1 MSKNGGK
8 SAKTIVMKF
17 GGSSLATPEL
27 REIAASRVL
36 EARQRGASPVVVCS
50 AIGRAPDPYA
60 TDSLLGLL
68 GPTRGGANRDL
79 LLSCGEALACAIFAE
94 LLTSWGADAQAM
106 TGGQAGVITDAKFG
120 DAKILRVE
128 PRNVFALLER
138 GIIPVITGYQGVTE
152 DGAVTTL
159 GRGGSDLSAIA
170 LGDALGSEAV
180 EIFTDVSGVMTGD
193 PRRIAGA
200 HTIDRVSYAEMVE
213 LAADGAKVMHA
224 KAAELARVTQTPY
237 VVKGLRSNFGSTID
251 EGHAPNEFMPVTGI
265 TSLRDVVF
273 VRVIQGEID
282 DLEARRE
289 LELEVFRR
297 AAESDVS
304 VDMINVNNA
313 GIFFIIDSEHL
324 ETIRRVFGGL
334 NMALRVRAHCAK
346 ISIVGAGMRGV
357 SGVMYRV
364 VQALSGAGVE
374 IIHSTDSNITIS
386 VLVPEEDVARA
397 EQAIHDY
404 FRLGRGQDAT
414 PPEMAA
420 GVPR

>member
-1 MSKNGGK
+1 
-8 SAKTIVMKF
+8 
-17 GGSSLATPEL
+17 
-27 REIAASRVL
+27 VL
-36 EARQRGASPVVVCS
+36 EARARGASPVVVCS
-50 AIGRAPDPYA
+50 ALGRAPDPYA
-60 TDSLLGLL
+60 TDSLLALL
-68 GPTRGGANRDL
+68 GPSRGGPNRDL
-79 LLSCGEALACAIFAE
+79 LVSCGEAIACAIFAE

-106 TGGQAGVITDAKFG
+106 TGAQAGIITDSNFG
-120 DAKILRVE
+120 DAKILRVQ
-128 PRNVFALLER
+128 PKNVLAALER
-138 GIIPVITGYQGVTE
+138 GIIPVVTGFQGVTE
-152 DGAVTTL
+152 TGALTTL

-237 VVKGLRSNFGSTID
+237 VVKGLRSNFGTTID
-251 EGHAPNEFMPVTGI
+251 EGHTPEGVKPVSGV

-282 DLEARRE
+282 DLDARRE
-289 LELEVFRR
+289 LELELFRR
-297 AAESDVS
+297 LAERDVS

-313 GIFFIIDSEHL
+313 GIFFIVDSDRL
-324 ETIRRVFGGL
+324 DTMRRVLAGL

-346 ISIVGAGMRGV
+346 ISIVGAGMRGTP
-357 SGVMYRV
+357 GVMYRV
-364 VQALSGAGVE
+364 VHALSETEIE

-386 VLVPEEDVARA
+386 VLVPEEDVVRA
-397 EQAIHDY
+397 EQAIHDS
-404 FRLGRGQDAT
+404 FRLGRGQDFT
-414 PPEMAA
+414 PPEMVA
-420 GVPR
+420 GAQR

>member
-1 MSKNGGK
+1 MP
-8 SAKTIVMKF
+8 KTIVQKF
-17 GGSSLATPEL
+17 GGSSLATAEL

-36 EARQRGASPVVVCS
+36 ELRARGASPVVVCS
-50 AIGRAPDPYA
+50 ALGRTPDPYA
-60 TDSLLGLL
+60 TDSLLALL

-79 LLSCGEALACAIFAE
+79 LLSCGESIACAIFAE

-106 TGGQAGVITDAKFG
+106 TGAQAGIVTDANFG
-120 DAKILRVE
+120 DARILRVD
-128 PRNVFALLER
+128 PTNLIAALER
-138 GIIPVITGYQGVTE
+138 GVIPVVAGFQGATE
-152 DGAVTTL
+152 SGAVTTL

-200 HTIDRVSYAEMVE
+200 HTIDRVNYAEMVE

-224 KAAELARVTQTPY
+224 RGAELARTTETPY
-237 VVKGLRSNFGSTID
+237 VIKGLRSNFGTTID
-251 EGHAPNEFMPVTGI
+251 EGHKPDRLKPVSGI

-273 VRVIQGEID
+273 VRIIQGELD
-282 DLEARRE
+282 DVVKRRE
-289 LELEVFRR
+289 LEVELFRR
-297 AAESDVS
+297 LAEADVS

-313 GIFFIIDSEHL
+313 GIFFIVDTEKLATSRDVL
-324 ETIRRVFGGL
+324 GGL
-334 NMALRVRAHCAK
+334 NLAIRVRAHCSK
-346 ISIVGAGMRGV
+346 ISIVGAGMRGT

-364 VQALSGAGVE
+364 VQALAEAEIE

-386 VLVPEEDVARA
+386 VLVPEEETQRA

-404 FRLGRGQDAT
+404 FRLGRSHLPGNVA
-414 PPEMAA
+414 EIK
-420 GVPR
+420 VLR

>member
-1 MSKNGGK
+1 M
-8 SAKTIVMKF
+8 KTIVQKF
-17 GGSSLATPEL
+17 GGSSLATPQL

-36 EARQRGASPVVVCS
+36 ESRARGASPVVVCS
-50 AIGRAPDPYA
+50 ALGRAPEPYA

-68 GPTRGGANRDL
+68 GPSRGGPNRDL
-79 LLSCGEALACAIFAE
+79 LISCGEAIACAIFAE

-106 TGGQAGVITDAKFG
+106 TGGQAGIITDGNFG
-120 DAKILRVE
+120 DARILRVD
-128 PRNVFALLER
+128 PVNVFAALER
-138 GIIPVITGYQGVTE
+138 GIIPVITGFQGVTK

-200 HTIDRVSYAEMVE
+200 HTIGRVNYAEMVE
-213 LAADGAKVMHA
+213 LASDGAKVMHA
-224 KAAELARVTQTPY
+224 KAAELAHVTQTPY
-237 VVKGLRSNFGSTID
+237 VVKGLRSGFGSTID
-251 EGHAPNEFMPVTGI
+251 EGHTPDSMKPVTGI

-273 VRVIQGEID
+273 IRVIQGEID
-282 DLEARRE
+282 DLEVRAQ

-297 AAESDVS
+297 LAERDVS

-313 GIFFIIDSEHL
+313 GIFFIVDSETL
-324 ETIRRVFGGL
+324 STVRGELAGL
-334 NMALRVRAHCAK
+334 NMAIRVRSHCAK
-346 ISIVGAGMRGV
+346 LSIVGSGMRGTP
-357 SGVMYRV
+357 GVMYRIV
-364 VQALSGAGVE
+364 SALNEGGIE

-386 VLVPEEDVARA
+386 VLVPEEDVAKG

-404 FRLGRGQDAT
+404 FKLGRSLA
-414 PPEMAA
+414 
-420 GVPR
+420 VPTEV